1 MTDVIPIGS
10 EGHVQRTSKHIAY
23 GLIALFS
30 ICLVLILLAGIWSGE
45 PSEWREI
52 FKEGFLFLGGALT
65 TVIGYYF
72 GSKGTQE
79 AEASAAIAQREAER
93 AKKEAE
99 EEKMKLAKYQEDEA
113 PTYDEQSLD
122 EPVMLDEEPIE

>member
-1 MTDVIPIGS
+1 MTDIDSIEN
-10 EGHVQRTSKHIAY
+10 EGHIQRTSKHIAY

-30 ICLVLILLAGIWSGE
+30 FCLIFVLLAGVWGRNG
-45 PSEWREI
+45 SEWQQI

-93 AKKEAE
+93 AKQEAE
-99 EEKMKLAKYQEDEA
+99 EEKKKLAKYKEEEA

-122 EPVMLDEEPIE
+122 EPIMLDKEPI